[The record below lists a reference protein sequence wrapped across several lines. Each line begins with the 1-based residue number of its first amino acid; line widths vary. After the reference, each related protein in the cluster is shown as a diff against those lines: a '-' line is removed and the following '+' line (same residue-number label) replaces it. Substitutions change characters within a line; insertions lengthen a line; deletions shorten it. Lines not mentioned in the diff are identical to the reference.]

1 MIEPTLSEKDL
12 IIRKLQRFKDDLN
25 YFAYNQLKIKTKNE
39 GLTPFNFTNIQ
50 LDAHNRIE
58 ELKRKGKRIKIVFL
72 KSRQVGMSTYTEARF
87 FQKILFNTAKNA
99 FVLADKDKSS
109 QNIFSM
115 AKRYYDNLHPSLQL
129 KTLKLSTDE
138 ILFETDSSFRVGTAG
153 SKSIGRSMTINFFH
167 GSEVAFWANA
177 DEIISGMFQT
187 IPDSVDSEIVL
198 ESTANGTSGDGAF
211 FFNIVQAGL
220 DPRSDY
226 FTIFYPWYKQ
236 AEYVRQVTEP
246 LILDDEETF
255 LKNTYNLTNEQIAWR
270 RSKILNEFKGRE
282 KLFKQEYPSSIQ
294 EAFIST
300 TQALISLKY
309 IEFARKS
316 TIQSLSAPIVI
327 GVDPARTG
335 DRTVITIRRGRE
347 ILKFYRFDEMKEDR
361 LAGILAKLINQLN
374 PAKVFI
380 DYGHGTGTYDIL
392 VSNGYGNIVELVNF
406 GEGAFENTRY
416 INRRAEMYDKMRDWF
431 MQNGG
436 VSIKDQEFIEEFV
449 RDISLIPDLKLSD
462 SSGRYSLE
470 KKEKI
475 VKGTEITS
483 TDFADSLALTF
494 ASPIAYKM
502 ADGNQSR
509 IIKAKSINWQ
519 DRL

>member
-1 MIEPTLSEKDL
+1 MIEPTFTEKDL
-12 IIRKLQRFKDDLN
+12 IIRKLKRFKNDLN
-25 YFAYNQLKIKTKNE
+25 YFAYNQLKIKTKND
-39 GLTPFNFTNIQ
+39 GITPFQFTNIQ
-50 LDAHNRIE
+50 LDAHNKIE
-58 ELKRKGKRIKIVFL
+58 NHKKKGKLIKIVFL
-72 KSRQVGMSTYTEARF
+72 KSRQVGMSTYTEGRY
-87 FQKILFNTAKNA
+87 FQKILFTPAKNA

-115 AKRYYDNLHPSLQL
+115 AKRFYDNLHPSLQL
-129 KTLKLSTDE
+129 KTLKSSTDE

-153 SKSIGRSMTINFFH
+153 SKSIGRSMTINYFH
-167 GSEVAFWANA
+167 GSEVAFWPNA

-187 IPDSVDSEIVL
+187 IPDSPESEIIL

-211 FFNIVQAGL
+211 FFNLVQAGL

-226 FTIFYPWYKQ
+226 LTLFYPWFMQNEYK
-236 AEYVRQVTEP
+236 RKIIEP
-246 LILDDEETF
+246 ITLDDEEIF
-255 LKNTYNLTNEQIAWR
+255 LKKTYNLTDEQLAWR

-282 KLFKQEYPSSIQ
+282 QLFRQEYPSSIQ

-300 TQALISLKY
+300 TKALVGLQY
-309 IEFARKS
+309 IEAARKS
-316 TIQSLSAPIVI
+316 IIQSLSAPIII

-361 LAGILAKLINQLN
+361 LAGILAKLITQLN

-406 GEGAFENTRY
+406 GEAAFENTRY
-416 INRRAEMYDKMRDWF
+416 VNRRAEMYDKLRDWF

-436 VSIKDQEFIEEFV
+436 VSIKDLEFIDEFV

-462 SSGRYSLE
+462 SNGRYSLE
-470 KKEKI
+470 RKEKI

-502 ADGNQSR
+502 EGEENK
-509 IIKAKSINWQ
+509 IIKAKTINWQ

>member
-1 MIEPTLSEKDL
+1 MIEPTSTEKDL
-12 IIRKLQRFKDDLN
+12 IIKKLQRFKDDLN

-39 GLTPFNFTNIQ
+39 GITPFQFTNIQ
-50 LDAHNRIE
+50 LDAHNKIE
-58 ELKRKGKRIKIVFL
+58 ERKKKGKLIKIVFL

-87 FQKILFNTAKNA
+87 FQKILFNLAKNA

-115 AKRYYDNLHPSLQL
+115 TKRYYDNLHPSLQL

-153 SKSIGRSMTINFFH
+153 SKSIGRSMTINYFH

-187 IPDSVDSEIVL
+187 IPDSPESEIIL
-198 ESTANGTSGDGAF
+198 ESTGNGTSGDGAF

-226 FTIFYPWYKQ
+226 LTLFYPWYAQ
-236 AEYVRQVTEP
+236 SEYKRKLIEP
-246 LILDDEETF
+246 ITLDDEEIF
-255 LKNTYNLTNEQIAWR
+255 LKKTYNLTDEQLAWR

-282 KLFKQEYPSSIQ
+282 QLFRQEYPSSIQ

-300 TQALISLKY
+300 TKALVGLQY
-309 IEFARKS
+309 IESSRKS

-392 VSNGYGNIVELVNF
+392 VSNGYGNIIELVNF

-416 INRRAEMYDKMRDWF
+416 VNRRAEMYDKMRDWF

-462 SSGRYSLE
+462 SNGRYSLE
-470 KKEKI
+470 RKEKI
-475 VKGTEITS
+475 VEGTEITS

-502 ADGNQSR
+502 DGEENK
-509 IIKAKSINWQ
+509 IIKAKTINWQ